1 MIPRSRFLR
10 KFVTA
15 DRGSI
20 APLFGMMLLFIVITV
35 GVSVD
40 MARGTR
46 VSIDAGGALD
56 AAALAAAK
64 SLRLENTGDADLVTL
79 ANQYFDANF
88 DGLPLRER
96 NISATIDRI
105 NHGVTLTADLSIA
118 STLAGIIGQDTIQIR
133 TQSQAIYDVR
143 NVELS
148 MMLDVSGSMQGS
160 KIADLK
166 SAASDLVDILMDANE
181 NGSDHKIAIAPF
193 STSVNAGSFATRIGT
208 RFDRRGRA
216 YAGANSTCLTDRSGT
231 AAFTD
236 ADPTTGTFIMR
247 SASCP
252 ASSVLPLTNV
262 RDDILT
268 HIDGLIASG
277 NTAGH
282 LGAAWAW
289 YLLSPNWST
298 LWPAE
303 SAPVAY
309 DDDEYQKVAI
319 LMTDGMFNTFYES
332 GNGNSEAQ
340 ARLVCTNMKAAGV
353 TVYTVGFQVPPEVL
367 PILQHC
373 ATSSKH
379 FFDASNGAE
388 LSATFRTIAQRLSGL
403 RIAS

>member
-1 MIPRSRFLR
+1 MTARSLFLR
-10 KFVTA
+10 KLATA
-15 DRGSI
+15 DDGAI
-20 APLFGMMLLFIVITV
+20 APLFGLMILTIVIGL

-46 VSIDAGGALD
+46 VSFDAGGALD

-64 SLRLENTGDADLVTL
+64 SLRLENTGDAELLTL

-96 NISATIDRI
+96 NISASVDRI
-105 NHGVTLTADLSIA
+105 NHGVTLTADLSID

-148 MMLDVSGSMQGS
+148 MMLDVSGSMLGS
-160 KIADLK
+160 KIAELK
-166 SAASDLVDILMDANE
+166 SAASDLVDILMDANG

-193 STSVNAGSFATRIGT
+193 STSVNAGAYATSIGT

-216 YAGANSTCLTDRSGT
+216 YAGAYSTCLTDRSGT

-236 ADPTTGTFIMR
+236 ANPFNGAFIMR
-247 SASCP
+247 TSSCP
-252 ASSVLPLTNV
+252 ASSVLPLTNN
-262 RDDILT
+262 RDDILA
-268 HIDGLIASG
+268 HIDALRATG

-282 LGAAWAW
+282 LGVSWAW
-289 YLLSPNWST
+289 YLLSPNWAP
-298 LWPAE
+298 LWPAD

-309 DDDEYQKVAI
+309 GNAEYQKVAI
-319 LMTDGMFNTFYES
+319 LMTDGMFNSYYES
-332 GNGNSEAQ
+332 GNGNSETQ
-340 ARLVCTNMKAAGV
+340 ARALCSNMKSAGV
-353 TVYTVGFQVPPEVL
+353 TVYTVGFQVPAAVL

-373 ATSSKH
+373 ATSSSH
-379 FFDASNGAE
+379 FFDAADGTE